1 MSSTIEGRVVP
12 DGSMTVVFGQQSKV
26 STCRDDVNAN
36 KGDQSL
42 VRKPI
47 FDRFTVDKCLKIVY
61 VVHVGTII
69 VIRKIRMTCNI

>member
-1 MSSTIEGRVVP
+1 MTSSGWKYDCSFQATIQG
-12 DGSMTVVFGQQSKV
+12 V

-47 FDRFTVDKCLKIVY
+47 FDRLTVDKCLKIVY
-61 VVHVGTII
+61 VVYVVTI
-69 VIRKIRMTCNI
+69 R